1 MVEYRL
7 FKHSKDGTNNNDETT
22 FNVVSNH
29 ILESLRIGD
38 SIGLELEDAY
48 ASIVFYK
55 VISRTFYEDDKG
67 AICDIVVEEEC
78 D

>member
-7 FKHSKDGTNNNDETT
+7 FKHSKDGTNNNDETA
-22 FNVVSNH
+22 FNVVSKYV
-29 ILESLRIGD
+29 LENLRIGD
-38 SIGLELEDAY
+38 SIGVELEDAY
-48 ASIVFYK
+48 ASIVLYK

-67 AICDIVVEEEC
+67 AICDIVVEEEY

>member
-1 MVEYRL
+1 MIQYRL

-22 FNVVSNH
+22 FNVVSRYV
-29 ILESLRIGD
+29 LESLRIGD
-38 SIGLELEDAY
+38 SIGVELEDAY

-55 VISRTFYEDDKG
+55 VISRTFYEDNKG
-67 AICDIVVEEEC
+67 AICDIVVEEC